1 MVQGITNNLVKSNRY
16 VVRFAQNL
24 DEVKQAQR
32 LRFEV
37 FNLELGEGL
46 SSAYE
51 NQMDVDDYD
60 EQCHHLLV
68 IDKKSEKVIGTYRMQ
83 TYTVAQKY
91 LGFYTANEFDLS
103 SISDDIITKSTE
115 VGRACIAKEHRNG
128 RVLFL
133 LWRGLAAYMNQM
145 DTRYLFGCCSITSQ
159 IPKKGWEVM
168 NYLRDNDH
176 LHPEIMVETTSKFD
190 CPKPDDLT
198 DKDGLDTELPQLFR
212 LYMDIGAKVCSPP
225 AIDREFSTIDYLILL
240 DKDNI
245 DERTRML
252 FFR

>member
-16 VVRFAQNL
+16 VVRFAQSV
-24 DEVKQAQR
+24 EEIKQAQR

-51 NQMDVDDYD
+51 NQLDIDEYD

-83 TYTVAQKY
+83 TYTVASKR
-91 LGFYTANEFDLS
+91 LGFYTGNEFDLS
-103 SISDDIITKSTE
+103 SISKDIITKSTE
-115 VGRACIAKEHRNG
+115 VGRACIAKDHRNG

-145 DTRYLFGCCSITSQ
+145 ETRYLFGCCSITSQ
-159 IPKKGWEVM
+159 DPTEGWKVM
-168 NYLRDNDH
+168 DYLQQKNH
-176 LHPEIMVETTSKFD
+176 LHPNIMVETTKKFD
-190 CPKPDDLT
+190 CPKPNGPTVKAGD
-198 DKDGLDTELPQLFR
+198 DTELPQLFR

-240 DKDNI
+240 DKENI

>member
-1 MVQGITNNLVKSNRY
+1 MIQGIANNLVKSNRY
-16 VVRFAQNL
+16 VVRFAQNEEEIK
-24 DEVKQAQR
+24 DAQR
-32 LRFEV
+32 LRFQV

-46 SSAYE
+46 SSAYD
-51 NQMDVDDYD
+51 NQLDMDAYD

-68 IDKKSEKVIGTYRMQ
+68 IDKKSEQVIGTYRMQ
-83 TYTVAQKY
+83 TYATASKK
-91 LGFYTANEFDLS
+91 LGFYTGNEFDLS
-103 SISDDIITKSTE
+103 SIDDEIITKSTE

-133 LWRGLAAYMNQM
+133 LWRGLAAYMKQM

-159 IPKKGWEVM
+159 DAIEAWKVM
-168 NYLRDNDH
+168 DYLYQKNH
-176 LHPEIMVETTSKFD
+176 IHPDIMVSTTEEYR
-190 CPKPDDLT
+190 CPKPSNLPSNAGDDV
-198 DKDGLDTELPQLFR
+198 ELPQLFR
-212 LYMDIGAKVCSPP
+212 LYMDIGTKVCSPP